1 MRNADQTSQAG
12 WVAYVHWD
20 ETVVIKTT
28 GEPKPTRFAQMRPA
42 TPKEIAFE
50 VAGRV
55 ERDARLAKIAFYDAR
70 PDVQD
75 ARAVR
80 DAIEFMDCGDGLVD
94 RLTPPEW
101 AELRRR
107 LTSSEPK

>member
-1 MRNADQTSQAG
+1 MKSADRTSQAG
-12 WVAYVHWD
+12 WIAYVRFD
-20 ETVVIKTT
+20 ETVAIKTAD
-28 GEPKPTRFAQMRPA
+28 EPKPTRFAEMRPA
-42 TPKEIAFE
+42 TQKEIAFE
-50 VAGRV
+50 VAARA
-55 ERDARLAKIAFYDAR
+55 ERDAHRARLAAYDAR

-94 RLTPPEW
+94 RLAPAEW

-107 LTSSEPK
+107 LATPETE